1 MKEYIFPIIVI
12 IMQGVLYYLY
22 GTLRSLPAKVAKLE
36 RKSVTLVE
44 RLRNRKVISYSD
56 FMECLEYKRYTA
68 MDAYDCYCVDI
79 TRVNRDLDLLIE
91 YHNLELEIPEVVPEK
106 PPRFVKKKRK
116 TTK

>member
-22 GTLRSLPAKVAKLE
+22 GKLSFLPEKVAKLE

-44 RLRNRKVISYSD
+44 RLRDRKIISYSD
-56 FMECLEYKRYTA
+56 FTKCLEYKRYAA
-68 MDAYDCYCVDI
+68 MGAYDYYCVDI

-91 YHNLELEIPEVVPEK
+91 YHNLEIEIPKVVPEK
-106 PPRFVKKKRK
+106 PPRFVKKKK
-116 TTK
+116 KS